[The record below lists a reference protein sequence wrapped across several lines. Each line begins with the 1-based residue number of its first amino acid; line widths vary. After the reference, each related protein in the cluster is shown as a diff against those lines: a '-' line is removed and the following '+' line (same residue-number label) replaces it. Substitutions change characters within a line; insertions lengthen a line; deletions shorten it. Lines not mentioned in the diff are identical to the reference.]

1 MVSHKFGAQEVT
13 LFGLYFFRTRSQG
26 VTALVS
32 ESDTNPN
39 NKSDDETSRLVYSA
53 NASNPW
59 HFGVVG
65 GKGGHVVCKEF
76 AKVSWI

>member
-39 NKSDDETSRLVYSA
+39 NKSDDETSRLV
-53 NASNPW
+53 
-59 HFGVVG
+59 
-65 GKGGHVVCKEF
+65 
-76 AKVSWI
+76 

>member
-1 MVSHKFGAQEVT
+1 MT

-39 NKSDDETSRLVYSA
+39 NKSDDETSRLVYAQDLIFAREGIVNLFYS
-53 NASNPW
+53 SKGP
-59 HFGVVG
+59 VG
-65 GKGGHVVCKEF
+65 HNILWKNRQNRSF
-76 AKVSWI
+76 